1 MSKRGCY
8 IKSTAGGLEFCRA
21 SADLHKFDY
30 KTAKAR
36 FETHQSYFEH
46 IRSTTV
52 VQGKRAI
59 LLFGKIMFLGSN
71 PWTNLFEQNKYSM
84 QV

>member
-8 IKSTAGGLEFCRA
+8 IKSTAGGREFCRA

-46 IRSTTV
+46 IRSSTV
-52 VQGKRAI
+52 VQGKRVI
-59 LLFGKIMFLGSN
+59 FKIMFLGSN

-84 QV
+84 QFK